1 VIFFLFCVDGHVN
14 VWSTDLH
21 GLHATEAVMALQ
33 ECLAYIEKE
42 LSTNPAFLYSQSQ
55 RVPEHEQ
62 PLPLAASRAVIKN
75 ELFVI
80 TGTKAYV

>member
-1 VIFFLFCVDGHVN
+1 
-14 VWSTDLH
+14 VWSIDLH

-33 ECLAYIEKE
+33 ERLAYIEKE

-55 RVPEHEQ
+55 RVPEHEL
-62 PLPLAASRAVIKN
+62 LPLAASRAVIKN
-75 ELFVI
+75 ELSVI